1 MTQKELDL
9 INTRMQKSANL
20 YNLCL
25 EKQLSGTTM
34 DQITRITKDNTT
46 VERERRYQMIGRITD
61 MLQESKTEEE
71 FLQKLRE
78 SFPESF

>member
-20 YNLCL
+20 YKLCL

-34 DQITRITKDNTT
+34 EQITRITRDNTT
-46 VERERRYQMIGRITD
+46 AEREQRYRTIGRITD
-61 MLQESKTEEE
+61 ILQGCKTEEE
-71 FLQKLRE
+71 FLQKLKTD
-78 SFPESF
+78 FPEYQ